1 MSLSP
6 EQRQARARVAVNKRH
21 HPDKPELVA
30 ADVAELDRAATD
42 RVIDDIVARA
52 PKMTP
57 EQAARVGRIFRYA
70 PPRASGTGT
79 G

>member
-1 MSLSP
+1 MPLNA
-6 EQRQARARVAVNKRH
+6 EQRHLRARDAAYARH
-21 HPDKPELVA
+21 HPG
-30 ADVAELDRAATD
+30 ADPAELDRAATD

-70 PPRASGTGT
+70 PPRNPGTDT

>member
-1 MSLSP
+1 MPLNA
-6 EQRQARARVAVNKRH
+6 EQRRARGRLAANTRH
-21 HPDKPELVA
+21 HPDQPELTA
-30 ADVAELDRAATD
+30 ADAAEFERAATD
-42 RVIDDIVARA
+42 KSIDEIVARA

-70 PPRASGTGT
+70 PPRDPGTDT